1 MLFIIL
7 LIVITF
13 YVIEV
18 VLGSS
23 ATVYNCEIG
32 YESYCEEPK
41 KLSPKQFFCE
51 LIPIFAGAL
60 GVPLLMT
67 FLL

>member
-7 LIVITF
+7 LIVITL

-18 VLGSS
+18 ALGSG

-32 YESYCEEPK
+32 YESCCEEPE
-41 KLSPKQFFCE
+41 KLSHKQFIFE
-51 LIPIFAGAL
+51 LAPIFAGAL
-60 GVPLLMT
+60 GIPLLLM
-67 FLL
+67 LIL